1 MMRKKKLS
9 GWMMCVCTAAVI
21 CGCGSKDFKNPSRG
35 ETLVMATNAYM
46 EPYSYYAEDQIV
58 GIDVEIA
65 QAIADKLGMEL
76 EVRNMELDSVFDELN
91 AGRAHIGMAGINAAE
106 EHLEDADFSDP
117 YMRIEQAVIVDA
129 DSEAAA
135 VSDFSDGLIGVPA
148 RAAGEI
154 VASDLTGAQVR
165 SYDSGA
171 DAVQALLNNTID
183 AVILDR
189 TSAEELTEGTEEL
202 KILEEAF
209 IARGC
214 SIAVAKGNEE
224 LLDDVDKALDAIIA
238 DGTVFRI
245 TNKYITAE

>member
-1 MMRKKKLS
+1 
-9 GWMMCVCTAAVI
+9 
-21 CGCGSKDFKNPSRG
+21 
-35 ETLVMATNAYM
+35 
-46 EPYSYYAEDQIV
+46 
-58 GIDVEIA
+58 
-65 QAIADKLGMEL
+65 
-76 EVRNMELDSVFDELN
+76 MELDSVFDELN

-148 RAAGEI
+148 GAAGEI
-154 VASDLTGAQVR
+154 VASDLPGAQVR

-171 DAVQALLNNTID
+171 DAVQALLNDTID

-209 IARGC
+209 AARGC